1 MQAKQLRGIIK
12 LTLTI
17 FSTVFSSFGLTI
29 PASAQNFSDIRGHWG
44 QVCIEQLAQ
53 REIIKGYPDGT
64 FKPNNV
70 VNRAEFAVATNNAFP
85 NVTTVRN
92 PVEFVDIPANHWAAA
107 KIKNSYQK
115 GFISSYPGG
124 LFRPREEITRSQA
137 LAGLASGLNYTP
149 TKSATAILNS
159 AFADA
164 NEIREFSREDLA
176 AATEHNLVVIKPGSE
191 SFTKQSLN
199 PNELVTRAELAAF
212 LCQALIQPSIIS
224 QQYIATTNRYQAITE
239 RAESGSTKAEL
250 IYQKNGEIEAGKPLA
265 ANIRLQVTRYGST
278 LLDQPV
284 KAISPEQNRELNL
297 VKLRTVRDLDGN
309 GEPEIVIDL
318 FAPNPQQSC
327 CNISLIYDY
336 QAEKS
341 RYISTEHSWLERDYK
356 IQDVDQNNLP
366 EFHTINQAW
375 KNLVGQDLTAA
386 YPLLILQYRQGKLEN
401 VTREYPDAVYNDAY
415 RLWTEF
421 QQAKANNQ
429 NLAPIFL
436 YGYMANKYLLNQEND
451 GWERVRQVYQGEDR
465 EQFITRIKDFLQI
478 NGYLE
483 N

>member
-1 MQAKQLRGIIK
+1 MQAKQLRGVTK
-12 LTLTI
+12 VTLTI
-17 FSTVFSSFGLTI
+17 LSTVFTCFRVTL

-53 REIIKGYPDGT
+53 RQIIKGYPDGT

-85 NVTTVRN
+85 DATTVRN
-92 PVEFVDIPANHWAAA
+92 PVEFVDIPSNHWAAV
-107 KIKNSYQK
+107 KIKNSYQT

-137 LAGLASGLNYTP
+137 LAGLASGLNYSP

-164 NEIREFSREDLA
+164 NEIREFYREDIA

-191 SFTKQSLN
+191 SFRTQRLN
-199 PNELVTRAELAAF
+199 PNELVTRAELATF
-212 LCQALIQPSIIS
+212 LCQALIEPSIVS
-224 QQYIATTNRYQAITE
+224 QQYIAKTDRYEAISE
-239 RAESGSTKAEL
+239 KAESGSTKAEL
-250 IYQKNGEIEAGKPLA
+250 IYQKGGELEAGKPLA

-278 LLDQPV
+278 LLDRPV
-284 KAISPEQNRELNL
+284 KALSTEQSRELNL

-309 GEPEIVIDL
+309 GEPEIVVDL
-318 FAPNPQQSC
+318 FAPNPQQNC

-336 QAEKS
+336 QSERS
-341 RYISTEHSWLERDYK
+341 RYTASEHSWFDGDYK
-356 IQDVDQNNLP
+356 IQDVDKNNVP
-366 EFHTINQAW
+366 EFHAINQVW
-375 KNLVGQDLTAA
+375 EKLVGKDLTAA

-401 VTREYPDAVYNDAY
+401 VTREYPDSVYNDAY
-415 RLWTEF
+415 RLWREY
-421 QQAKANNQ
+421 QQAKASNKNF
-429 NLAPIFL
+429 APIFL
-436 YGYMANKYLLNQEND
+436 YGYMANKYLLGQEED
-451 GWERVRQVYQGEDR
+451 GWERVRQVYQGEDK
-465 EQFITRIKDFLQI
+465 EQFITRIQDFLAT